1 MHTSFEVGLWAGLI
15 GLGTRYAQTINLLTL
30 YTMLHVILSQKGFEA
45 TATLDAK
52 SPKEAAELT
61 AHFVARQINL
71 QKRLKTIGMGINSGV
86 RTSKPL
92 NLSISL
98 GNGKDIRFSISIS
111 QMKTAFIDADNFAL
125 GCGWIA
131 ENIQK
136 DMETFFAKKSEVEV
150 EG

>member
-1 MHTSFEVGLWAGLI
+1 
-15 GLGTRYAQTINLLTL
+15 
-30 YTMLHVILSQKGFEA
+30 MLNIILSQKGFEA

-52 SPKEAAELT
+52 SPKEAAEMT

-71 QKRLKTIGMGINSGV
+71 QKKLKTIGMGINSGV

-92 NLSISL
+92 DLSISL
-98 GNGKDIRFSISIS
+98 GNGKDIRFSITIS

-131 ENIQK
+131 ENIQR

-150 EG
+150 EGK